1 MPLILE
7 MLIIILVVVM
17 LAVLIWL
24 VILSK
29 EKNAAQTILTAQ
41 LEAIKLTQ
49 DNTKDTIQKSLASS
63 QNSMNQNLQQSAK
76 ILNQLHGQIGGLQQ
90 SSKSMTQVAGEVRK
104 LQDVFKNPKHRGILG
119 EKSLQNILSQLFPKN
134 CYQMQYSF
142 KNGKI
147 ADAIVKLTDNMVAID
162 AKFPLPAF
170 ERILQAENEQDR
182 IVQRKQFSRD
192 VLKHVTKI
200 ASDYIRPQDGTVDFA
215 IMYIPA
221 ENVYYETIVQSAE
234 DDKDI
239 AAIALEKKVVPV
251 SPNLLYTYLMTI
263 VMGLEGAQ
271 IEKKAGEILKNLKK
285 LDTGFA
291 GFTGSWDV
299 LGRHLRNAASQYDEG
314 DRKLMRFRDN
324 LIQIQNEDTQNEES

>member
-1 MPLILE
+1 MGLIE
-7 MLIIILVVVM
+7 ILIVGLICVV

-24 VILSK
+24 VISIK
-29 EKNAAQTILTAQ
+29 EKNAGQAMLLGH
-41 LEAIKLTQ
+41 LEAIKLAQ
-49 DNTKDTIQKSLASS
+49 DTTKDTIQKSLANS

-76 ILNQLHGQIGGLQQ
+76 VLSQLHGQIGGLQQ
-90 SSKSMTQVAGEVRK
+90 SSKSMTQVAAEVRK
-104 LQDVFKNPKHRGILG
+104 LQDVFKNPKQRGMLG

-134 CYQMQYSF
+134 AYQMQYSF

-147 ADAIVKLTDNMVAID
+147 VDAIVKLTDHIVAID

-182 IVQRKQFSRD
+182 IAQRKQFSRD

-200 ASDYIRPQDGTVDFA
+200 AADYIRPQEGTVDFA

-221 ENVYYETIVQSAE
+221 ENVYYETVVQSA
-234 DDKDI
+234 DGDKDI
-239 AAIALEKKVVPV
+239 AAVALEKRVVPV

-263 VMGLEGAQ
+263 VMGLQGVQ

-285 LDTGFA
+285 LDIGFA
-291 GFTGSWDV
+291 GFAKNWNV
-299 LGRHLRNAASQYDEG
+299 LGGHLRNAASQYDEG

-324 LIQIQNEDTQNEES
+324 LIQIQNEDQQNEEN